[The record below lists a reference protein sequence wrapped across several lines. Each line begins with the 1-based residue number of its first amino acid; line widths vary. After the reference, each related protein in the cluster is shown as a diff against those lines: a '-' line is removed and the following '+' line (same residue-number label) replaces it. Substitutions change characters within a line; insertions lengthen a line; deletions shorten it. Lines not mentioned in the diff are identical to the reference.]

1 MFFNA
6 KSNLLLKRKGTS
18 QSPGTEMAPSLAI
31 YLASP
36 RTFPDRVAH
45 EKADSL
51 SPRVSGEPPGVS
63 LTVSRAFIGIDGR
76 LKARGLDPANQ
87 FPG

>member
-31 YLASP
+31 YLASL
-36 RTFPDRVAH
+36 RTFPDGVAH

-63 LTVSRAFIGIDGR
+63 LTVS
-76 LKARGLDPANQ
+76 
-87 FPG
+87 